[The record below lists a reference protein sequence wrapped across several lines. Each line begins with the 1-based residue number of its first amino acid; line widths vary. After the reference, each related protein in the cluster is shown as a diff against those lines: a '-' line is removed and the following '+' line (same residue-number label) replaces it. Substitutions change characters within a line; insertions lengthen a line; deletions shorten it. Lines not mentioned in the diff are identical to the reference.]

1 MVKVNIIKSKTFW
14 YQLLSDKM
22 YWDGHSII
30 SGFSQEKASNTWG
43 WTTNTLQNIKVMR
56 DKEKTEDHKG
66 Y

>member
-1 MVKVNIIKSKTFW
+1 
-14 YQLLSDKM
+14 M